1 MNILLTAINAKYI
14 HSNLAIFSLR
24 ACAGEYRDDVQLAE
38 YTINNQKD
46 YILEE
51 LYKRKPDVLCFSCY
65 IWNIDYVQEIA
76 REFKKICPHVPI
88 WVGGPEVSYEVEAF
102 LQENPY
108 IDGVMIGEGEDTFR
122 ELCGYYHAAMKNDNE
137 MASQKSQIQID
148 GACQQEND
156 HEFEKIS
163 RLQKIAGIAFRD
175 IDGNVVFTEPRP
187 IKNMSEIP
195 FCYDTLD
202 DFSNRIIYY
211 ESSRGCPFSCSYCLS
226 SIDKSVRFRDAQTVV
241 KELQFFLD
249 RNVPQVKFVDRTFNC
264 RHSHALTIWNYIRE
278 HDNGI
283 TNFHFEIA
291 ADLLNEEE
299 LALLNTMRP
308 GLVQLEIGV
317 QSTNL
322 KTIEAIDRIMDFSH
336 LSSVVKRIQSGHNI
350 HQHLDL
356 IAGLP
361 WENFDSFR
369 QSFNDVYHLYPDQL
383 QLGFLKVLKGSK
395 MQEKAGEYGII
406 YHSDPVYEVLYT
418 NWISYQEILEL
429 KQIEDM
435 VEVYYNSGQF
445 PNTIR
450 HLEKEFSDPF
460 TMYQQLAVFY
470 GQQGWWGQSH
480 SRIQR
485 FEMLRA
491 FIHTVT
497 DSSVYEELLL
507 LDLYLRENSK
517 SRPKW
522 ASDLQQEKKQFLDWF
537 RQEEQEHQILKGYEG
552 FSARQMMNMVH
563 LERFSREMAQ
573 LCGWEQM
580 PEDGQECWVLFDYRN
595 RNALDQNAGIYFMKS
610 SLASL

>member
-1 MNILLTAINAKYI
+1 MKVLLTAVNAKYI
-14 HSNLAIFSLR
+14 HSNPAVYSLQKFVT
-24 ACAGEYRDDVQLAE
+24 AYAPEYGRNVELAE
-38 YTINNQKD
+38 FTINHYAD
-46 YILEE
+46 DILQEI
-51 LYKRKPDVLCFSCY
+51 YRRRPDVVAFSCY
-65 IWNIDYVQEIA
+65 IWNLQMIERVLEDLPKVLPDVQ
-76 REFKKICPHVPI
+76 I
-88 WVGGPEVSYEVEAF
+88 WAGGPEVSYDAPDF
-102 LQENPY
+102 LKKH
-108 IDGVMIGEGEDTFR
+108 DCMTGVMMGEGEETFL
-122 ELCGYYHAAMKNDNE
+122 ELMEYWHGKKKLN
-137 MASQKSQIQID
+137 
-148 GACQQEND
+148 
-156 HEFEKIS
+156 
-163 RLQKIAGIAFRD
+163 
-175 IDGNVVFTEPRP
+175 
-187 IKNMSEIP
+187 EIP
-195 FCYDTLD
+195 GITWRDSEGEIKVQPGRPLLDMNRIPFLYDELD
-202 DFSNRIIYY
+202 DFEHRIIYY

-249 RNVPQVKFVDRTFNC
+249 RKVPQVKFVDRTFNC

-317 QSTNL
+317 QSTNQ
-322 KTIEAIDRIMDFSH
+322 KTIEAIDRVMDFSH
-336 LSSVVKRIQSGHNI
+336 LCSVVKRVQSGHNI

-383 QLGFLKVLKGSK
+383 QLGFLKVLKGSR
-395 MQEKAGEYGII
+395 MQEKAEEYGIV
-406 YHSDPVYEVLYT
+406 YHSDPVYEVFYT

-450 HLEKEFSDPF
+450 HLEKEFCDPF
-460 TMYQQLAVFY
+460 TMYQQLAAFY

-480 SRIQR
+480 SRMQR
-485 FEMLRA
+485 FEMLRE
-491 FIHTVT
+491 FIH
-497 DSSVYEELLL
+497 SVSENRIYDELLL

-522 ASDLQQEKKQFLDWF
+522 APDLQNEKKQFLDWF
-537 RQEEQEHQILKGYEG
+537 RQEEQEHQVLKGYEG

-563 LERFSREMAQ
+563 LERFSIETAQ
-573 LCGWEQM
+573 LCGWEQQK
-580 PEDGQECWVLFDYRN
+580 EDTQECWVLFDYRN
-595 RNALDQNAGIYFMKS
+595 RNALDQNAGIYFIKS

>member
-1 MNILLTAINAKYI
+1 MKVLLTAVNAKYI
-14 HSNLAIFSLR
+14 HSNPAVYSLQKFVT
-24 ACAGEYRDDVQLAE
+24 AYAPEYGKDVELAE
-38 YTINNQKD
+38 FTINHYAD
-46 YILEE
+46 DILQEI
-51 LYKRKPDVLCFSCY
+51 YRRRPDVVAFSCY
-65 IWNIDYVQEIA
+65 IWNLQMIERVLEDLPKVLPEVQ
-76 REFKKICPHVPI
+76 I
-88 WVGGPEVSYEVEAF
+88 WAGGPEVSYDAPDF
-102 LQENPY
+102 LKKH
-108 IDGVMIGEGEDTFR
+108 DCMTGVMMGEGEETFL
-122 ELCGYYHAAMKNDNE
+122 ELMEYWHGKKKLN
-137 MASQKSQIQID
+137 
-148 GACQQEND
+148 
-156 HEFEKIS
+156 
-163 RLQKIAGIAFRD
+163 
-175 IDGNVVFTEPRP
+175 
-187 IKNMSEIP
+187 EIP
-195 FCYDTLD
+195 GITWRDSEGEIKVQPGRPLLDMNRLPFLYDELD
-202 DFSNRIIYY
+202 DFEHRIIYY

-249 RNVPQVKFVDRTFNC
+249 RKVPQVKFVDRTFNC

-317 QSTNL
+317 QSTNQ
-322 KTIEAIDRIMDFSH
+322 KTIEAIDRVMDFSH
-336 LSSVVKRIQSGHNI
+336 LCSVVKRVQSGHNI

-383 QLGFLKVLKGSK
+383 QLGFLKVLKGSR
-395 MQEKAGEYGII
+395 MQEKAEEYGIV
-406 YHSDPVYEVLYT
+406 YHSDPVYEVFYT

-450 HLEKEFSDPF
+450 HLEKEFCDPF
-460 TMYQQLAVFY
+460 TMYQQLAAFY

-480 SRIQR
+480 SRMQR
-485 FEMLRA
+485 FEMLRE
-491 FIHTVT
+491 FIH
-497 DSSVYEELLL
+497 SVSENRIYDELLL

-522 ASDLQQEKKQFLDWF
+522 APDLQNEKKQFLDWF
-537 RQEEQEHQILKGYEG
+537 RQEEQEHQVLKGYEG

-563 LERFSREMAQ
+563 LERFSIETAQ
-573 LCGWEQM
+573 LCGWEQQK
-580 PEDGQECWVLFDYRN
+580 EDTQECWVLFDYRN
-595 RNALDQNAGIYFMKS
+595 RNALDQNAGIYFIKS

>member
-1 MNILLTAINAKYI
+1 MKVLLTAVNAKYI
-14 HSNLAIFSLR
+14 HSNPAVYSLQKFVT
-24 ACAGEYRDDVQLAE
+24 AYAPEYGRNVELAE
-38 YTINNQKD
+38 FTINHYAD
-46 YILEE
+46 DILQEI
-51 LYKRKPDVLCFSCY
+51 YRRRPDVVAFSCY
-65 IWNIDYVQEIA
+65 IWNLQMIERVLEDLPKVLPEVQ
-76 REFKKICPHVPI
+76 I
-88 WVGGPEVSYEVEAF
+88 WAGGPEVSYDAPDF
-102 LQENPY
+102 LKKH
-108 IDGVMIGEGEDTFR
+108 DCMTGVMMGEGEETFL
-122 ELCGYYHAAMKNDNE
+122 ELMEYWHGKKKLN
-137 MASQKSQIQID
+137 
-148 GACQQEND
+148 
-156 HEFEKIS
+156 
-163 RLQKIAGIAFRD
+163 
-175 IDGNVVFTEPRP
+175 
-187 IKNMSEIP
+187 EIP
-195 FCYDTLD
+195 GITWRDGEGEIKVQPGRPLLDMNRIPFLYDELN
-202 DFSNRIIYY
+202 DFEHRIIYY

-249 RNVPQVKFVDRTFNC
+249 RKVPQVKFVDRTFNC

-317 QSTNL
+317 QSTNQ
-322 KTIEAIDRIMDFSH
+322 KTIEAIDRVMDFSH
-336 LSSVVKRIQSGHNI
+336 LCSVVKRVQSGHNI

-383 QLGFLKVLKGSK
+383 QLGFLKVLKGSR
-395 MQEKAGEYGII
+395 MQEKAEEYGIV
-406 YHSDPVYEVLYT
+406 YHSDPVYEVFYT

-450 HLEKEFSDPF
+450 HLEKEFCDPF
-460 TMYQQLAVFY
+460 TMYQQLAAFY

-480 SRIQR
+480 SRMQR
-485 FEMLRA
+485 FEMLRE
-491 FIHTVT
+491 FIH
-497 DSSVYEELLL
+497 SVSENRIYDELLL

-522 ASDLQQEKKQFLDWF
+522 APDLQNEKKQFLDWF
-537 RQEEQEHQILKGYEG
+537 RQEEQEHQVLKGYEG

-563 LERFSREMAQ
+563 LERFSIETAQ
-573 LCGWEQM
+573 LCGWEQQK
-580 PEDGQECWVLFDYRN
+580 EDTQECWVLFDYRN
-595 RNALDQNAGIYFMKS
+595 RNALDQNAGIYFIKS

>member
-1 MNILLTAINAKYI
+1 MKVLLTAVNAKYI
-14 HSNLAIFSLR
+14 HSNPAVYSLQKFVT
-24 ACAGEYRDDVQLAE
+24 AYAPEYGKNVELAE
-38 YTINNQKD
+38 FTINHYAD
-46 YILEE
+46 DILQEI
-51 LYKRKPDVLCFSCY
+51 YRRRPDVVAFSCY
-65 IWNIDYVQEIA
+65 IWNLQMIERVLEDLPKVLPEVQ
-76 REFKKICPHVPI
+76 I
-88 WVGGPEVSYEVEAF
+88 WAGGPEVSYDAPDF
-102 LQENPY
+102 LKKH
-108 IDGVMIGEGEDTFR
+108 DCMTGVMMGEGEETFL
-122 ELCGYYHAAMKNDNE
+122 ELMEYWHGKKKLN
-137 MASQKSQIQID
+137 
-148 GACQQEND
+148 
-156 HEFEKIS
+156 
-163 RLQKIAGIAFRD
+163 
-175 IDGNVVFTEPRP
+175 
-187 IKNMSEIP
+187 EIP
-195 FCYDTLD
+195 GITWRDGEGEIKVQPGRPLLDMNRIPFLYDELD
-202 DFSNRIIYY
+202 DFEHRIIYY

-249 RNVPQVKFVDRTFNC
+249 RKVPQVKFVDRTFNC

-317 QSTNL
+317 QSTNQ
-322 KTIEAIDRIMDFSH
+322 KTIEAIDRVMDFSH
-336 LSSVVKRIQSGHNI
+336 LCSVVKRVQSGHNI

-383 QLGFLKVLKGSK
+383 QLGFLKVLKGSR
-395 MQEKAGEYGII
+395 MQEKAEEYGIV
-406 YHSDPVYEVLYT
+406 YHSDPVYEVFYT
-418 NWISYQEILEL
+418 NWISYQKILEL

-450 HLEKEFSDPF
+450 HLEKEFCDPF
-460 TMYQQLAVFY
+460 TMYQQLAAFY

-480 SRIQR
+480 SRMQR
-485 FEMLRA
+485 FEMLRE
-491 FIHTVT
+491 FIH
-497 DSSVYEELLL
+497 SVSENRIYDELLL

-522 ASDLQQEKKQFLDWF
+522 APDLQNEKKQFLDWF
-537 RQEEQEHQILKGYEG
+537 RQEEQEHQVLKGYEG

-563 LERFSREMAQ
+563 LERFSIETAQ
-573 LCGWEQM
+573 LCGWEQQK
-580 PEDGQECWVLFDYRN
+580 EDTQECWVLFDYRN
-595 RNALDQNAGIYFMKS
+595 GNALDQNAGIYFIKS

>member
-1 MNILLTAINAKYI
+1 MKVLLTAVNAKYI
-14 HSNLAIFSLR
+14 HSNPAVYSLQKFVT
-24 ACAGEYRDDVQLAE
+24 AYAPEYGRNVELAE
-38 YTINNQKD
+38 FTINHYAD
-46 YILEE
+46 DILQEI
-51 LYKRKPDVLCFSCY
+51 YRRRPDVVAFSCY
-65 IWNIDYVQEIA
+65 IWNLQMIERVLEDLPRVLPEVQ
-76 REFKKICPHVPI
+76 I
-88 WVGGPEVSYEVEAF
+88 WAGGPEVSYDAPEF
-102 LQENPY
+102 LKKH
-108 IDGVMIGEGEDTFR
+108 DCMTGVMMGEGEETFL
-122 ELCGYYHAAMKNDNE
+122 ELMEYWHGKKKLN
-137 MASQKSQIQID
+137 
-148 GACQQEND
+148 
-156 HEFEKIS
+156 
-163 RLQKIAGIAFRD
+163 
-175 IDGNVVFTEPRP
+175 
-187 IKNMSEIP
+187 EIP
-195 FCYDTLD
+195 GITWRDGEGEIKVQPGRPLLDMNRIPFLYDELD
-202 DFSNRIIYY
+202 DFEHRIIYY

-249 RNVPQVKFVDRTFNC
+249 RKVPQVKFVDRTFNC

-317 QSTNL
+317 QSTNQ
-322 KTIEAIDRIMDFSH
+322 KTIEAIDRVMDFSH
-336 LSSVVKRIQSGHNI
+336 LCSVVKRVQSGHNI

-383 QLGFLKVLKGSK
+383 QLGFLKVLKGSR
-395 MQEKAGEYGII
+395 MQEKAEEYGIV
-406 YHSDPVYEVLYT
+406 YHSDPVYEVFYT

-450 HLEKEFSDPF
+450 HLEKEFCDPF
-460 TMYQQLAVFY
+460 TMYHQMAAFY
-470 GQQGWWGQSH
+470 GQQGWWGRSH
-480 SRIQR
+480 SRMQR
-485 FEMLRA
+485 FEMLRE
-491 FIHTVT
+491 FIHSISENRIY
-497 DSSVYEELLL
+497 DELLL

-522 ASDLQQEKKQFLDWF
+522 APDLQNEKKQFLDWF
-537 RQEEQEHQILKGYEG
+537 RQEEQEHQVLKGYEG

-563 LERFSREMAQ
+563 LERFSIETAQ
-573 LCGWEQM
+573 LCGWEQQK
-580 PEDGQECWVLFDYRN
+580 EDTQECWVLFDYRN
-595 RNALDQNAGIYFMKS
+595 RNALDQNAGIYFIKS

>member
-1 MNILLTAINAKYI
+1 MKVLLTAVNAKYI
-14 HSNLAIFSLR
+14 HSNPAVYSLQKFVT
-24 ACAGEYRDDVQLAE
+24 AYAPEYGRNVELAE
-38 YTINNQKD
+38 FTINHYAD
-46 YILEE
+46 DILQEI
-51 LYKRKPDVLCFSCY
+51 YRRRPDVVAFSCY
-65 IWNIDYVQEIA
+65 IWNLQMIERVLEDLPRVLPEVQ
-76 REFKKICPHVPI
+76 I
-88 WVGGPEVSYEVEAF
+88 WAGGPEVSYDAPEF
-102 LQENPY
+102 LKKH
-108 IDGVMIGEGEDTFR
+108 DCMTGVMMGEGEETFL
-122 ELCGYYHAAMKNDNE
+122 ELMEYWHGKKKLN
-137 MASQKSQIQID
+137 
-148 GACQQEND
+148 
-156 HEFEKIS
+156 
-163 RLQKIAGIAFRD
+163 
-175 IDGNVVFTEPRP
+175 
-187 IKNMSEIP
+187 EIP
-195 FCYDTLD
+195 GITWRDGEGEIKVQPGRPLLDMNRIPFLYDELD
-202 DFSNRIIYY
+202 DFEHRIIYY

-249 RNVPQVKFVDRTFNC
+249 RKVPQVKFVDRTFNC

-317 QSTNL
+317 QSTNQ
-322 KTIEAIDRIMDFSH
+322 KTIEAIDRVMDFSH
-336 LSSVVKRIQSGHNI
+336 LCSVVKRVQSGHNI
-350 HQHLDL
+350 HHHLDL

-383 QLGFLKVLKGSK
+383 QLGFLKVLKGSR
-395 MQEKAGEYGII
+395 MQEKAEEYGIV
-406 YHSDPVYEVLYT
+406 YHSDPVYEVFYT

-450 HLEKEFSDPF
+450 HLEKEFCDPF
-460 TMYQQLAVFY
+460 TMYQRMAAFY

-480 SRIQR
+480 SRMQR
-485 FEMLRA
+485 FEMLRE
-491 FIHTVT
+491 FIHSISENRIY
-497 DSSVYEELLL
+497 DELLL

-522 ASDLQQEKKQFLDWF
+522 APDLQNEKKQFLDWF
-537 RQEEQEHQILKGYEG
+537 RQEEQEHQVLKGYEG

-563 LERFSREMAQ
+563 LERFSIETAQ
-573 LCGWEQM
+573 LCGWEQQK
-580 PEDGQECWVLFDYRN
+580 EDTQECWVLFDYRN
-595 RNALDQNAGIYFMKS
+595 RNALDQNAGIYFIKS

>member
-1 MNILLTAINAKYI
+1 MKVLLTAVNAKYI
-14 HSNLAIFSLR
+14 HSNPAVYSLQKFVT
-24 ACAGEYRDDVQLAE
+24 AYAPEYGRNVELAE
-38 YTINNQKD
+38 FTINHYAD
-46 YILEE
+46 DILQEI
-51 LYKRKPDVLCFSCY
+51 YRRRPDVVAFSCY
-65 IWNIDYVQEIA
+65 IWNLQMIERVLEDLPRVLPEVQ
-76 REFKKICPHVPI
+76 I
-88 WVGGPEVSYEVEAF
+88 WAGGPEVSYDAPEF
-102 LQENPY
+102 LKKH
-108 IDGVMIGEGEDTFR
+108 DCMTGVMMGEGEETFL
-122 ELCGYYHAAMKNDNE
+122 ELMEYWHGKKKLN
-137 MASQKSQIQID
+137 
-148 GACQQEND
+148 
-156 HEFEKIS
+156 
-163 RLQKIAGIAFRD
+163 
-175 IDGNVVFTEPRP
+175 
-187 IKNMSEIP
+187 EIP
-195 FCYDTLD
+195 GITWRDGEGEIKVQPGRPLLDMNRIPFLYDELD
-202 DFSNRIIYY
+202 DFEHRIIYY

-249 RNVPQVKFVDRTFNC
+249 RKVPQVKFVDRTFNC

-299 LALLNTMRP
+299 LTLLNTMRP

-317 QSTNL
+317 QSTNQ
-322 KTIEAIDRIMDFSH
+322 KTIEAIDRVMDFSH
-336 LSSVVKRIQSGHNI
+336 LCSVVKRVQSGHNI

-383 QLGFLKVLKGSK
+383 QLGFLKVLKGSR
-395 MQEKAGEYGII
+395 MQEKAEEYGIV
-406 YHSDPVYEVLYT
+406 YHSDPVYEVFYT

-450 HLEKEFSDPF
+450 HLEKEFCDPF
-460 TMYQQLAVFY
+460 TMYQQMASFY

-480 SRIQR
+480 SRMQR
-485 FEMLRA
+485 FEMLRE
-491 FIHTVT
+491 FIHSISENGIY
-497 DSSVYEELLL
+497 DELLL

-522 ASDLQQEKKQFLDWF
+522 APDLQNEKKQFLDWF
-537 RQEEQEHQILKGYEG
+537 RQEEQEHQVLKGYEG

-563 LERFSREMAQ
+563 LERFSIETAQ
-573 LCGWEQM
+573 LCGWEQQK
-580 PEDGQECWVLFDYRN
+580 EDTQECWVLFDYRN
-595 RNALDQNAGIYFMKS
+595 RNALDQNAGIYFIKS

>member
-1 MNILLTAINAKYI
+1 MKVLLTAVNAKYI
-14 HSNLAIFSLR
+14 HSNPAVYSLQKFVT
-24 ACAGEYRDDVQLAE
+24 AYAPEYGRNVELAE
-38 YTINNQKD
+38 FTINHYAD
-46 YILEE
+46 DILQEI
-51 LYKRKPDVLCFSCY
+51 YRRRPDVVAFSCY
-65 IWNIDYVQEIA
+65 IWNLQMIERVLEDLPRVLPEVQ
-76 REFKKICPHVPI
+76 I
-88 WVGGPEVSYEVEAF
+88 WAGGPEVSYDAPEF
-102 LQENPY
+102 LKKH
-108 IDGVMIGEGEDTFR
+108 DCMTGVMMGEGEETFL
-122 ELCGYYHAAMKNDNE
+122 ELMEYWHGKKKLN
-137 MASQKSQIQID
+137 
-148 GACQQEND
+148 
-156 HEFEKIS
+156 
-163 RLQKIAGIAFRD
+163 
-175 IDGNVVFTEPRP
+175 
-187 IKNMSEIP
+187 EIP
-195 FCYDTLD
+195 GITWRDGEGEIKVQPGRPLLDMNRIPFLYDELD
-202 DFSNRIIYY
+202 DFEHRIIYY

-249 RNVPQVKFVDRTFNC
+249 RKVPQVKFVDRTFNC

-317 QSTNL
+317 QSTNQ
-322 KTIEAIDRIMDFSH
+322 KTIEAIDRVMDFSH
-336 LSSVVKRIQSGHNI
+336 LCSVVKRVQSGHNI

-383 QLGFLKVLKGSK
+383 QLGFLKVLKGSR
-395 MQEKAGEYGII
+395 MQEKAEEYGIV
-406 YHSDPVYEVLYT
+406 YHSDPVYEVFYT

-450 HLEKEFSDPF
+450 HLEKEFCDPF
-460 TMYQQLAVFY
+460 TMYQRMAAFY

-480 SRIQR
+480 SRMQR
-485 FEMLRA
+485 FEMLRE
-491 FIHTVT
+491 FIHSISENRIY
-497 DSSVYEELLL
+497 DELLL

-522 ASDLQQEKKQFLDWF
+522 APDLQNEKKQFLDWF
-537 RQEEQEHQILKGYEG
+537 RQEEQEHQVLKGYEG

-563 LERFSREMAQ
+563 LERFSIETAQ
-573 LCGWEQM
+573 LCGWEQQK
-580 PEDGQECWVLFDYRN
+580 EDTQECWVLFDYRN
-595 RNALDQNAGIYFMKS
+595 RNALDQNAGICFIKS

>member
-1 MNILLTAINAKYI
+1 MKVLLTAVNAKYI
-14 HSNLAIFSLR
+14 HSNPAVYSLQKFVT
-24 ACAGEYRDDVQLAE
+24 AYAPEYGRNVELAE
-38 YTINNQKD
+38 FTINHYAD
-46 YILEE
+46 DILQEI
-51 LYKRKPDVLCFSCY
+51 YRRRPDVVAFSCY
-65 IWNIDYVQEIA
+65 IWNLQMIERVLEDLPRVLPEVQ
-76 REFKKICPHVPI
+76 I
-88 WVGGPEVSYEVEAF
+88 WAGGPEVSYDAPEF
-102 LQENPY
+102 LKKH
-108 IDGVMIGEGEDTFR
+108 DCMTGVMMGEGEETFL
-122 ELCGYYHAAMKNDNE
+122 ELMEYWHGKKKLN
-137 MASQKSQIQID
+137 
-148 GACQQEND
+148 
-156 HEFEKIS
+156 
-163 RLQKIAGIAFRD
+163 
-175 IDGNVVFTEPRP
+175 
-187 IKNMSEIP
+187 EIP
-195 FCYDTLD
+195 GITWRDGEGEIKVHPGRPLLDMNRIPFLYDELD
-202 DFSNRIIYY
+202 DFEHRIIYY

-249 RNVPQVKFVDRTFNC
+249 RKVPQVKFVDRTFNC

-317 QSTNL
+317 QSTNQ
-322 KTIEAIDRIMDFSH
+322 KTIEAIDRVMDFSH
-336 LSSVVKRIQSGHNI
+336 LCSVVKRVQSGHNI

-383 QLGFLKVLKGSK
+383 QLGFLKVLKGSR
-395 MQEKAGEYGII
+395 MQEKAEEYGIV
-406 YHSDPVYEVLYT
+406 YHSDPVYEVFYT

-450 HLEKEFSDPF
+450 HLEKEFCDPF
-460 TMYQQLAVFY
+460 TMYQRMAAFY

-480 SRIQR
+480 SRMQR
-485 FEMLRA
+485 FEMLRE
-491 FIHTVT
+491 FIHSISENRIY
-497 DSSVYEELLL
+497 DELLL

-522 ASDLQQEKKQFLDWF
+522 APDLQNEKKQFLDWF
-537 RQEEQEHQILKGYEG
+537 RQEEQEHQVLKGYEG

-563 LERFSREMAQ
+563 LERFSIETAQ
-573 LCGWEQM
+573 LCGWEQQK
-580 PEDGQECWVLFDYRN
+580 EDTQECWVLFDYRN
-595 RNALDQNAGIYFMKS
+595 RNALDQNAGIYFIKS

>member
-1 MNILLTAINAKYI
+1 MKVLLTAVNAKYI
-14 HSNLAIFSLR
+14 HSNPAVYSLQKFVT
-24 ACAGEYRDDVQLAE
+24 AYAPEYGRNVELAE
-38 YTINNQKD
+38 FTINHYAD
-46 YILEE
+46 DILQEI
-51 LYKRKPDVLCFSCY
+51 YRRRPDVVAFSCY
-65 IWNIDYVQEIA
+65 IWNLQMIERVLEDLPKVLPEVQ
-76 REFKKICPHVPI
+76 I
-88 WVGGPEVSYEVEAF
+88 WAGGPEVSYDAPDF
-102 LQENPY
+102 LKKH
-108 IDGVMIGEGEDTFR
+108 DCMTGVMMGEGEETFL
-122 ELCGYYHAAMKNDNE
+122 ELMEYWHGKKKLN
-137 MASQKSQIQID
+137 
-148 GACQQEND
+148 
-156 HEFEKIS
+156 
-163 RLQKIAGIAFRD
+163 
-175 IDGNVVFTEPRP
+175 
-187 IKNMSEIP
+187 EIP
-195 FCYDTLD
+195 GITWRDGEGEIKVQPGRPLLDMNRIPFLYDELD
-202 DFSNRIIYY
+202 DFEHRIIYY

-249 RNVPQVKFVDRTFNC
+249 RKVPQVKFVDRTFNC

-317 QSTNL
+317 QSTNQ
-322 KTIEAIDRIMDFSH
+322 KTIEAIDRVMDFSH
-336 LSSVVKRIQSGHNI
+336 LCSVVKRVQSGHNI

-395 MQEKAGEYGII
+395 MQEKAEEYGIV
-406 YHSDPVYEVLYT
+406 YHSDPVYEVFYT

-450 HLEKEFSDPF
+450 HLEKEFCDPF
-460 TMYQQLAVFY
+460 TMYQQLAAFY

-480 SRIQR
+480 SRMQR
-485 FEMLRA
+485 FEMLRE
-491 FIHTVT
+491 FIH
-497 DSSVYEELLL
+497 SVSENRIYDELLL

-522 ASDLQQEKKQFLDWF
+522 APDLQNEKKQFLDWF
-537 RQEEQEHQILKGYEG
+537 RQEEQEHQVLKGYEG

-563 LERFSREMAQ
+563 LERFSIETAQ
-573 LCGWEQM
+573 LCGWEQQK
-580 PEDGQECWVLFDYRN
+580 EDTQECWVLFDYRN
-595 RNALDQNAGIYFMKS
+595 RNALDQNAGIYFIKS

>member
-1 MNILLTAINAKYI
+1 MKVLLTAVNAKYI
-14 HSNLAIFSLR
+14 HSNPAVYSLQKFVT
-24 ACAGEYRDDVQLAE
+24 AYAPEYGRNVELAE
-38 YTINNQKD
+38 FTINHYAD
-46 YILEE
+46 DILQEI
-51 LYKRKPDVLCFSCY
+51 YRRRPDVVAFSCY
-65 IWNIDYVQEIA
+65 IWNLQMIERVLEDLPRVLPEVQ
-76 REFKKICPHVPI
+76 I
-88 WVGGPEVSYEVEAF
+88 WAGGPEVSYDAPEF
-102 LQENPY
+102 LKKH
-108 IDGVMIGEGEDTFR
+108 DCMTGVMMGEGEETFL
-122 ELCGYYHAAMKNDNE
+122 ELMEYWHGKKKLN
-137 MASQKSQIQID
+137 
-148 GACQQEND
+148 
-156 HEFEKIS
+156 
-163 RLQKIAGIAFRD
+163 
-175 IDGNVVFTEPRP
+175 
-187 IKNMSEIP
+187 EIP
-195 FCYDTLD
+195 GITWRDGEGEIKVHPGRPLLDMNRIPFLYDELD
-202 DFSNRIIYY
+202 DFEHRIIYY

-249 RNVPQVKFVDRTFNC
+249 RKVPQVKFVDRTFNC

-317 QSTNL
+317 QSTNQ
-322 KTIEAIDRIMDFSH
+322 KTIEAIDRVMDFSH
-336 LSSVVKRIQSGHNI
+336 LCSVVKRVQSGHNI

-369 QSFNDVYHLYPDQL
+369 QSFNDVYHLYPHQL
-383 QLGFLKVLKGSK
+383 QLGFLKVLKGSR
-395 MQEKAGEYGII
+395 MQEKAEEYGIV
-406 YHSDPVYEVLYT
+406 YHSDPVYEVFYT

-450 HLEKEFSDPF
+450 HLEKEFCDPF
-460 TMYQQLAVFY
+460 TMYQRMAAFY

-480 SRIQR
+480 SRMQR
-485 FEMLRA
+485 FEMLRE
-491 FIHTVT
+491 FIHSISENRIY
-497 DSSVYEELLL
+497 DELLL

-522 ASDLQQEKKQFLDWF
+522 APDLQNEKKQFLDWF
-537 RQEEQEHQILKGYEG
+537 RQEEQEHQVLKGYEG

-563 LERFSREMAQ
+563 LERFSSETAQ
-573 LCGWEQM
+573 LCGWDQQK
-580 PEDGQECWVLFDYRN
+580 EDTQECWVLFDYRN
-595 RNALDQNAGIYFMKS
+595 RNALDQNAGIYFIKS

>member
-1 MNILLTAINAKYI
+1 MKVLLTAVNAKYI
-14 HSNLAIFSLR
+14 HSNPAVYSLQKFVT
-24 ACAGEYRDDVQLAE
+24 AYAPEYGRNVELAE
-38 YTINNQKD
+38 FTINHYADN
-46 YILEE
+46 ILQEI
-51 LYKRKPDVLCFSCY
+51 YRRRPDVVAFSCY
-65 IWNIDYVQEIA
+65 IWNLQMIERVLEDLPKVLPEVQ
-76 REFKKICPHVPI
+76 I
-88 WVGGPEVSYEVEAF
+88 WAGGPEVSYDAPEF
-102 LQENPY
+102 LKKHGCMT
-108 IDGVMIGEGEDTFR
+108 GVMMGEGEETFLDLM
-122 ELCGYYHAAMKNDNE
+122 EYWHGKKN
-137 MASQKSQIQID
+137 
-148 GACQQEND
+148 
-156 HEFEKIS
+156 
-163 RLQKIAGIAFRD
+163 L
-175 IDGNVVFTEPRP
+175 
-187 IKNMSEIP
+187 SEIP
-195 FCYDTLD
+195 GITWRDGKGEIKVQPGRPLLDMNRLPFLYDELD
-202 DFSNRIIYY
+202 DFEHRIIYY

-249 RNVPQVKFVDRTFNC
+249 RKVPQVKFVDRTFNC

-317 QSTNL
+317 QSTNQ
-322 KTIEAIDRIMDFSH
+322 KTIEAIDRVMDFSH
-336 LSSVVKRIQSGHNI
+336 LCSVVKRVQSGHNI

-395 MQEKAGEYGII
+395 MQEKAEEYGIV
-406 YHSDPVYEVLYT
+406 YHSDPVYEVFYT

-450 HLEKEFSDPF
+450 HLEKEFCDPF
-460 TMYQQLAVFY
+460 TMYQQLAAFY

-480 SRIQR
+480 SRMQR
-485 FEMLRA
+485 FEMLRE
-491 FIHTVT
+491 FIH
-497 DSSVYEELLL
+497 SVSENRIYDELLL

-522 ASDLQQEKKQFLDWF
+522 APDLQNEKKQFLDWF
-537 RQEEQEHQILKGYEG
+537 RQEEQEHQVLKGYEG

-563 LERFSREMAQ
+563 LERFSIETAQ
-573 LCGWEQM
+573 LCGWEQQK
-580 PEDGQECWVLFDYRN
+580 EDTQECWVLFDYRN
-595 RNALDQNAGIYFMKS
+595 RNALDQNAGIYFIKS

>member
-1 MNILLTAINAKYI
+1 MKVLLTAVNAKYI
-14 HSNLAIFSLR
+14 HSNPAVYSLQKFVT
-24 ACAGEYRDDVQLAE
+24 AYAPEYGKNVELAE
-38 YTINNQKD
+38 FTINHYAD
-46 YILEE
+46 DILQEI
-51 LYKRKPDVLCFSCY
+51 YRRRPDVVAFSCY
-65 IWNIDYVQEIA
+65 IWNLQMIERVLEDLPRVLPEVQ
-76 REFKKICPHVPI
+76 I
-88 WVGGPEVSYEVEAF
+88 WAGGPEVSYDAPEF
-102 LQENPY
+102 LKKH
-108 IDGVMIGEGEDTFR
+108 DCMTGVMMGEGEETFL
-122 ELCGYYHAAMKNDNE
+122 ELMEYWHGKKKLN
-137 MASQKSQIQID
+137 
-148 GACQQEND
+148 
-156 HEFEKIS
+156 
-163 RLQKIAGIAFRD
+163 
-175 IDGNVVFTEPRP
+175 
-187 IKNMSEIP
+187 EIP
-195 FCYDTLD
+195 GITWRDGEGEIKVQPGRPLLDMNRIPFLYDELD
-202 DFSNRIIYY
+202 DFEHRIIYY

-249 RNVPQVKFVDRTFNC
+249 RKVPQVKFVDRTFNC

-317 QSTNL
+317 QSTNQ
-322 KTIEAIDRIMDFSH
+322 KTIEAIDRVMDFSH
-336 LSSVVKRIQSGHNI
+336 LCSVVKRVQSGHNI

-383 QLGFLKVLKGSK
+383 QLGFLKVLKGSR
-395 MQEKAGEYGII
+395 MQEKAEEYGIV
-406 YHSDPVYEVLYT
+406 YHSDPVYEVFYT

-450 HLEKEFSDPF
+450 HLEKEFCDPF
-460 TMYQQLAVFY
+460 TMYQQLAAFY

-480 SRIQR
+480 SRMQR
-485 FEMLRA
+485 FEMLRE
-491 FIHTVT
+491 FIH
-497 DSSVYEELLL
+497 SVSENRIYDELLL

-522 ASDLQQEKKQFLDWF
+522 APDLQNEKKQFLDWF
-537 RQEEQEHQILKGYEG
+537 RQEEQEHQVLKGYEG

-563 LERFSREMAQ
+563 LERFSIETAQ
-573 LCGWEQM
+573 LCGWEQQK
-580 PEDGQECWVLFDYRN
+580 EDTQECWVLFDYRN
-595 RNALDQNAGIYFMKS
+595 RNALDQNAGIYFIKS

>member
-1 MNILLTAINAKYI
+1 MKVLLTAVNAKYI
-14 HSNLAIFSLR
+14 HSNPAVYSLQKFVT
-24 ACAGEYRDDVQLAE
+24 AYAPEYGKDVELAE
-38 YTINNQKD
+38 FTINHYAD
-46 YILEE
+46 DILQEI
-51 LYKRKPDVLCFSCY
+51 YRRRPDVVAFSCY
-65 IWNIDYVQEIA
+65 IWNLQMIERVLEDLPKVLPEVQ
-76 REFKKICPHVPI
+76 I
-88 WVGGPEVSYEVEAF
+88 WAGGPEVSYDAPEF
-102 LQENPY
+102 LKKHGCMT
-108 IDGVMIGEGEDTFR
+108 GVMMGEGEETFLDLM
-122 ELCGYYHAAMKNDNE
+122 EYWHGKKN
-137 MASQKSQIQID
+137 
-148 GACQQEND
+148 
-156 HEFEKIS
+156 
-163 RLQKIAGIAFRD
+163 L
-175 IDGNVVFTEPRP
+175 
-187 IKNMSEIP
+187 SEIP
-195 FCYDTLD
+195 GITWRDGKGEIKVQPGRPLLDMNRLPFLYDELD
-202 DFSNRIIYY
+202 DFEHRIIYY

-249 RNVPQVKFVDRTFNC
+249 RKVPQVKFVDRTFNC

-317 QSTNL
+317 QSTNQ
-322 KTIEAIDRIMDFSH
+322 KTIEAIDRVMDFSH
-336 LSSVVKRIQSGHNI
+336 LCSVVKRVQSGHNI

-383 QLGFLKVLKGSK
+383 QLGFLKVLKGSR
-395 MQEKAGEYGII
+395 MQEKAEEYGIV
-406 YHSDPVYEVLYT
+406 YHSDPVYEVFYT

-450 HLEKEFSDPF
+450 HLEKEFCDPF
-460 TMYQQLAVFY
+460 TMYQQLAAFY

-480 SRIQR
+480 SRMQR
-485 FEMLRA
+485 FEMLRE
-491 FIHTVT
+491 FIH
-497 DSSVYEELLL
+497 SVSENRIYDELLL

-522 ASDLQQEKKQFLDWF
+522 APDLQNEKKQFLDWF

-563 LERFSREMAQ
+563 LERFSIETAQ
-573 LCGWEQM
+573 LCGWEQQK
-580 PEDGQECWVLFDYRN
+580 EAAQECWVLFDYRN
-595 RNALDQNAGIYFMKS
+595 RNALDQNAGIYFIKS

>member
-1 MNILLTAINAKYI
+1 MKVLLTAVNAKYI
-14 HSNLAIFSLR
+14 HSNPAVYSLQKFVT
-24 ACAGEYRDDVQLAE
+24 AYAPEYGRNVELAE
-38 YTINNQKD
+38 FTINHYAD
-46 YILEE
+46 DILQEI
-51 LYKRKPDVLCFSCY
+51 YRRRPDVVAFSCY
-65 IWNIDYVQEIA
+65 IWNQQMIERVLEDLPRVLPEVQ
-76 REFKKICPHVPI
+76 I
-88 WVGGPEVSYEVEAF
+88 WAGGPEVSYDAPDF
-102 LQENPY
+102 LKKH
-108 IDGVMIGEGEDTFR
+108 DCMTGVMMGEGEETFL
-122 ELCGYYHAAMKNDNE
+122 ELMEYWHGKKKLNE
-137 MASQKSQIQID
+137 ISGITWRD
-148 GACQQEND
+148 GEGEIKVQP
-156 HEFEKIS
+156 
-163 RLQKIAGIAFRD
+163 G
-175 IDGNVVFTEPRP
+175 RP
-187 IKNMSEIP
+187 LLDMNRIP
-195 FCYDTLD
+195 FLYDELD
-202 DFSNRIIYY
+202 DFEHRIIYY

-249 RNVPQVKFVDRTFNC
+249 RKVPQVKFVDRTFNC

-317 QSTNL
+317 QSTNQ
-322 KTIEAIDRIMDFSH
+322 KTIEAIDRVMDFSH
-336 LSSVVKRIQSGHNI
+336 LCSVVKRVQSGHNI

-383 QLGFLKVLKGSK
+383 QLGFLKVLKGSR
-395 MQEKAGEYGII
+395 MQEKAEEYGIV
-406 YHSDPVYEVLYT
+406 YHSDPVYEVFYT

-450 HLEKEFSDPF
+450 HLEKEFCDPF

-480 SRIQR
+480 SRMQR
-485 FEMLRA
+485 FEMLRE
-491 FIHTVT
+491 FIH
-497 DSSVYEELLL
+497 SVSENGIYDELLL

-522 ASDLQQEKKQFLDWF
+522 APDLQNEKKQFLDWF

-563 LERFSREMAQ
+563 LERFSIETAQ
-573 LCGWEQM
+573 LCGWEQQK
-580 PEDGQECWVLFDYRN
+580 EDTQECWVLFDYRN
-595 RNALDQNAGIYFMKS
+595 RNALDQNAGIYFIKS

>member
-1 MNILLTAINAKYI
+1 MKVLLTAVNAKYI
-14 HSNLAIFSLR
+14 HSNPAVYSLQKFVT
-24 ACAGEYRDDVQLAE
+24 AYAPEYGRNVELAE
-38 YTINNQKD
+38 FTINHYAD
-46 YILEE
+46 DILQEI
-51 LYKRKPDVLCFSCY
+51 YRRRPDVVAFSCY
-65 IWNIDYVQEIA
+65 IWNLQMIERVLEDLPRVLPEVQ
-76 REFKKICPHVPI
+76 I
-88 WVGGPEVSYEVEAF
+88 WAGGPEVSYDAPEF
-102 LQENPY
+102 LKKH
-108 IDGVMIGEGEDTFR
+108 DCMTGVMMGEGEETFL
-122 ELCGYYHAAMKNDNE
+122 ELMEYWHGKKKLN
-137 MASQKSQIQID
+137 
-148 GACQQEND
+148 
-156 HEFEKIS
+156 
-163 RLQKIAGIAFRD
+163 
-175 IDGNVVFTEPRP
+175 
-187 IKNMSEIP
+187 EIP
-195 FCYDTLD
+195 GITWRDGEGEIKVHPGRPLLDMNRIPFLYDELD
-202 DFSNRIIYY
+202 DFEHRIIYY

-249 RNVPQVKFVDRTFNC
+249 RKVPQVKFVDRTFNC

-317 QSTNL
+317 QSTNQ
-322 KTIEAIDRIMDFSH
+322 KTIEAIERVMDFSH
-336 LSSVVKRIQSGHNI
+336 LCSVVKRVQSGHNI

-383 QLGFLKVLKGSK
+383 QLGFLKVLKGSR
-395 MQEKAGEYGII
+395 MQEKAEEYGIV
-406 YHSDPVYEVLYT
+406 YHSDPVYEVFYT

-450 HLEKEFSDPF
+450 HLEKEFCDPF
-460 TMYQQLAVFY
+460 TMYQRMAAFY

-480 SRIQR
+480 SRMQR
-485 FEMLRA
+485 FEMLRE
-491 FIHTVT
+491 FIHSISENRIY
-497 DSSVYEELLL
+497 DELLL

-522 ASDLQQEKKQFLDWF
+522 APDLQNEKKQFLDWF
-537 RQEEQEHQILKGYEG
+537 RQEEQEHQVLKGYEG

-563 LERFSREMAQ
+563 LERFSIETAQ
-573 LCGWEQM
+573 LCGWEQQK
-580 PEDGQECWVLFDYRN
+580 EDTQECWVLFDYRN
-595 RNALDQNAGIYFMKS
+595 RNALDQNAGIYFIKS

>member
-1 MNILLTAINAKYI
+1 MKVLLTAVNAKYI
-14 HSNLAIFSLR
+14 HSNPAVYSLQKFVT
-24 ACAGEYRDDVQLAE
+24 AYAPEYGRNVELAE
-38 YTINNQKD
+38 FTINHYAD
-46 YILEE
+46 DILQEI
-51 LYKRKPDVLCFSCY
+51 YRRRPDVVAFSCY
-65 IWNIDYVQEIA
+65 IWNLQMIERVLEDLPKVLPEVQ
-76 REFKKICPHVPI
+76 I
-88 WVGGPEVSYEVEAF
+88 WAGGPEVSYDAPDF
-102 LQENPY
+102 LKKH
-108 IDGVMIGEGEDTFR
+108 DCMTGVMMGEGEETFL
-122 ELCGYYHAAMKNDNE
+122 ELMEYWHGKKKLN
-137 MASQKSQIQID
+137 
-148 GACQQEND
+148 
-156 HEFEKIS
+156 
-163 RLQKIAGIAFRD
+163 
-175 IDGNVVFTEPRP
+175 
-187 IKNMSEIP
+187 EIP
-195 FCYDTLD
+195 GITWRDSEGEIKVQPGRPLLDMNRIPFLYDELD
-202 DFSNRIIYY
+202 DFEHRIIYY

-249 RNVPQVKFVDRTFNC
+249 RKVPQVKFVDRTFNC

-317 QSTNL
+317 QSTNQ
-322 KTIEAIDRIMDFSH
+322 KTIEAIDRVMDFSH
-336 LSSVVKRIQSGHNI
+336 LCSVVKRVQSGHNI

-383 QLGFLKVLKGSK
+383 QLGFLKVLKGSR
-395 MQEKAGEYGII
+395 MQEKAEEYGIV
-406 YHSDPVYEVLYT
+406 YHSDPVYEVFYT

-450 HLEKEFSDPF
+450 HLEKEFCDPF
-460 TMYQQLAVFY
+460 TMYQRMAAFY

-480 SRIQR
+480 SRMQR
-485 FEMLRA
+485 FEMLRE
-491 FIHTVT
+491 FIHSISENRIY
-497 DSSVYEELLL
+497 DELLL

-522 ASDLQQEKKQFLDWF
+522 APDLQNEKKQFLDWF
-537 RQEEQEHQILKGYEG
+537 RQEEQEHQVLKGYEG

-563 LERFSREMAQ
+563 LERFSIETAQ
-573 LCGWEQM
+573 LCGWEQQK
-580 PEDGQECWVLFDYRN
+580 EDTQECWVLFDYRN
-595 RNALDQNAGIYFMKS
+595 RNALDQNAGIYFIKS

>member
-1 MNILLTAINAKYI
+1 MKVLLTAVNAKYI
-14 HSNLAIFSLR
+14 HSNPAVYSLQKFVT
-24 ACAGEYRDDVQLAE
+24 AYAPEYGKDVELAE
-38 YTINNQKD
+38 FTINHYAD
-46 YILEE
+46 DILQEI
-51 LYKRKPDVLCFSCY
+51 YRRRPDIVAFSCY
-65 IWNIDYVQEIA
+65 IWNLQMIERVLEDLPKVLPEVQ
-76 REFKKICPHVPI
+76 I
-88 WVGGPEVSYEVEAF
+88 WAGGPEVSYDAPEF
-102 LQENPY
+102 LKKHGCMTG
-108 IDGVMIGEGEDTFR
+108 IMMGEGEETFL
-122 ELCGYYHAAMKNDNE
+122 ELMEYWNGKKN
-137 MASQKSQIQID
+137 
-148 GACQQEND
+148 
-156 HEFEKIS
+156 
-163 RLQKIAGIAFRD
+163 L
-175 IDGNVVFTEPRP
+175 
-187 IKNMSEIP
+187 SEIP
-195 FCYDTLD
+195 GITWRDGKGEIKVQTGRPLLDRNRIPFWYDELD
-202 DFSNRIIYY
+202 DFEHRIIYY
-211 ESSRGCPFSCSYCLS
+211 ESSIGCPFSCSYCLS

-249 RNVPQVKFVDRTFNC
+249 RKVPQVKFVDRTFNC

-317 QSTNL
+317 QSTNQ
-322 KTIEAIDRIMDFSH
+322 KTIEAIDRVMDFSH
-336 LSSVVKRIQSGHNI
+336 LSSVVKRVQSGHNI

-395 MQEKAGEYGII
+395 MQEKAEEYGIV
-406 YHSDPVYEVLYT
+406 YHSDPVYEVFYT

-450 HLEKEFSDPF
+450 HLEKEFCDPF
-460 TMYQQLAVFY
+460 TMYQQLAAFY

-480 SRIQR
+480 SRMQR
-485 FEMLRA
+485 FEMLRE
-491 FIHTVT
+491 FIH
-497 DSSVYEELLL
+497 SVSANQIYDELLL

-522 ASDLQQEKKQFLDWF
+522 APDLQNEKKQFLDWF
-537 RQEEQEHQILKGYEG
+537 RQEEQDHQVLKGYEG

-563 LERFSREMAQ
+563 LERFSAETAQ
-573 LCGWEQM
+573 LCGWNQQK
-580 PEDGQECWVLFDYRN
+580 EDTPECWVLFDYRN
-595 RNALDQNAGIYFMKS
+595 RNALDQNAGIYFIKS

>member
-1 MNILLTAINAKYI
+1 MKVLLTAVNAKYI
-14 HSNLAIFSLR
+14 HSNPAVYSLQKFVT
-24 ACAGEYRDDVQLAE
+24 AYAPEYGRNVELAE
-38 YTINNQKD
+38 FTINHYAD
-46 YILEE
+46 DILQEI
-51 LYKRKPDVLCFSCY
+51 YRRRPDVVAFSCY
-65 IWNIDYVQEIA
+65 IWNLQMIERVLEDLPRVLPEVQ
-76 REFKKICPHVPI
+76 I
-88 WVGGPEVSYEVEAF
+88 WAGGPEVSYDAPEF
-102 LQENPY
+102 LKKH
-108 IDGVMIGEGEDTFR
+108 DCMTGVMMGEGEETFL
-122 ELCGYYHAAMKNDNE
+122 ELMEYWHGKKKLN
-137 MASQKSQIQID
+137 
-148 GACQQEND
+148 
-156 HEFEKIS
+156 
-163 RLQKIAGIAFRD
+163 
-175 IDGNVVFTEPRP
+175 
-187 IKNMSEIP
+187 EIP
-195 FCYDTLD
+195 GITWRDREGEIKVQPGRPLLDMNRIPFLYDELD
-202 DFSNRIIYY
+202 DFEHRIIYY

-249 RNVPQVKFVDRTFNC
+249 RKVPQVKFVDRTFNC

-299 LALLNTMRP
+299 LALLNTMRS

-317 QSTNL
+317 QSTNQ
-322 KTIEAIDRIMDFSH
+322 KTIEAIDRVMDFSH
-336 LSSVVKRIQSGHNI
+336 LCSVVKRVQSGHNI

-383 QLGFLKVLKGSK
+383 QLGFLKVLKGSR
-395 MQEKAGEYGII
+395 MQEKAEEYGIV
-406 YHSDPVYEVLYT
+406 YHSDPVYEVFYT

-450 HLEKEFSDPF
+450 HLEKEFCDPF
-460 TMYQQLAVFY
+460 TMYQRMAAFY

-480 SRIQR
+480 SRMQR
-485 FEMLRA
+485 FEMLRE
-491 FIHTVT
+491 FIHSISENGIY
-497 DSSVYEELLL
+497 DELLL

-522 ASDLQQEKKQFLDWF
+522 APDLQNEKKQFLDWF
-537 RQEEQEHQILKGYEG
+537 RQEEQEHQVLKGYEG

-563 LERFSREMAQ
+563 LERFSIETAQ
-573 LCGWEQM
+573 LCGWEQQK
-580 PEDGQECWVLFDYRN
+580 EDTQECWVLFDYRN
-595 RNALDQNAGIYFMKS
+595 RNALDQNAGIYFIKS

>member
-1 MNILLTAINAKYI
+1 MKVLLTAVNAKYI
-14 HSNLAIFSLR
+14 HSNPAVYSLQKFVT
-24 ACAGEYRDDVQLAE
+24 AYAPEYGRNVELAE
-38 YTINNQKD
+38 FTINHYAD
-46 YILEE
+46 DILQEI
-51 LYKRKPDVLCFSCY
+51 YRRRPDVVAFSCY
-65 IWNIDYVQEIA
+65 IWNLQMIERVLEDLPRVLPEVQ
-76 REFKKICPHVPI
+76 I
-88 WVGGPEVSYEVEAF
+88 WAGGPEVSYDAPEF
-102 LQENPY
+102 LKKH
-108 IDGVMIGEGEDTFR
+108 DCMTGVMMGEGEETFL
-122 ELCGYYHAAMKNDNE
+122 ELMEYWHGKKKLN
-137 MASQKSQIQID
+137 
-148 GACQQEND
+148 
-156 HEFEKIS
+156 
-163 RLQKIAGIAFRD
+163 
-175 IDGNVVFTEPRP
+175 
-187 IKNMSEIP
+187 EIP
-195 FCYDTLD
+195 GITWRDGEGEIKVQPGRPLLDMNRIPFLYDELD
-202 DFSNRIIYY
+202 DFEHRIIYY

-249 RNVPQVKFVDRTFNC
+249 RKVPQVKFVDRTFNC

-317 QSTNL
+317 QSTNQ
-322 KTIEAIDRIMDFSH
+322 KTIEAIDRVMDFSH
-336 LSSVVKRIQSGHNI
+336 LCSVVKRVQSGHNI

-369 QSFNDVYHLYPDQL
+369 QSFNDVYHLYQHQL
-383 QLGFLKVLKGSK
+383 QLGFLKVLKGSR
-395 MQEKAGEYGII
+395 MQEKAEEYGIV
-406 YHSDPVYEVLYT
+406 YHSDPVYEVFYT

-450 HLEKEFSDPF
+450 HLEKEFCDPF
-460 TMYQQLAVFY
+460 TMYQRMAAFY

-480 SRIQR
+480 SRMQR
-485 FEMLRA
+485 FEMLRE
-491 FIHTVT
+491 FIHSISENRIY
-497 DSSVYEELLL
+497 DELLL

-522 ASDLQQEKKQFLDWF
+522 APDLQNEKKQFLDWF
-537 RQEEQEHQILKGYEG
+537 RQEEQEHQVLKGYEG

-563 LERFSREMAQ
+563 LERFSIETAQ
-573 LCGWEQM
+573 LCGWEQQK
-580 PEDGQECWVLFDYRN
+580 EDTQECWVLFDYRN
-595 RNALDQNAGIYFMKS
+595 RNALDQNAGIYFIKS

>member
-1 MNILLTAINAKYI
+1 MKVLLTAVNAKYI
-14 HSNLAIFSLR
+14 HSNPAVYSLQKFVT
-24 ACAGEYRDDVQLAE
+24 AYAPEYGRNVELAE
-38 YTINNQKD
+38 FTINHYAD
-46 YILEE
+46 DILQEI
-51 LYKRKPDVLCFSCY
+51 YRRRPDVVAFSCY
-65 IWNIDYVQEIA
+65 IWNLQMIERVLEDLPRVLPEVQ
-76 REFKKICPHVPI
+76 I
-88 WVGGPEVSYEVEAF
+88 WAGGPEVSYDAPEF
-102 LQENPY
+102 LKKH
-108 IDGVMIGEGEDTFR
+108 DCMTGVMMGEGEETFL
-122 ELCGYYHAAMKNDNE
+122 ELMEYWHGKKKLN
-137 MASQKSQIQID
+137 
-148 GACQQEND
+148 
-156 HEFEKIS
+156 
-163 RLQKIAGIAFRD
+163 
-175 IDGNVVFTEPRP
+175 
-187 IKNMSEIP
+187 EIP
-195 FCYDTLD
+195 GITWRDGEGEIKVQPGRPLLDMNRIPFLYDELD
-202 DFSNRIIYY
+202 DFEHRIIYY

-249 RNVPQVKFVDRTFNC
+249 RKVPQVKFVDRTFNC

-317 QSTNL
+317 QSTNQ
-322 KTIEAIDRIMDFSH
+322 KTIEAIDRVMDFSH
-336 LSSVVKRIQSGHNI
+336 LCSVVKRVQSGHNI

-383 QLGFLKVLKGSK
+383 QLGFLKVLKGSR
-395 MQEKAGEYGII
+395 MQEKAEEYGIV
-406 YHSDPVYEVLYT
+406 YHSDPVYEVFYT

-450 HLEKEFSDPF
+450 HLEKEFCDPF
-460 TMYQQLAVFY
+460 TMYQRMAAFY

-480 SRIQR
+480 SRMQR
-485 FEMLRA
+485 FEMLRE
-491 FIHTVT
+491 FIHSISENRIY
-497 DSSVYEELLL
+497 DELLL

-517 SRPKW
+517 IRPKW
-522 ASDLQQEKKQFLDWF
+522 APDLQNEKKQFLDWF
-537 RQEEQEHQILKGYEG
+537 RQEEQEHQVLKGYEG

-563 LERFSREMAQ
+563 LERFSIETAQ
-573 LCGWEQM
+573 LCGWEQQK
-580 PEDGQECWVLFDYRN
+580 EDTQECWVLFDYRN
-595 RNALDQNAGIYFMKS
+595 RNALDQNAGIYFIKS

>member
-1 MNILLTAINAKYI
+1 MKVLLTAVNAKYI
-14 HSNLAIFSLR
+14 HSNPAVYSLQKFVT
-24 ACAGEYRDDVQLAE
+24 AYAPEYGKDVELAE
-38 YTINNQKD
+38 FTINHYAD
-46 YILEE
+46 DILQEI
-51 LYKRKPDVLCFSCY
+51 YRRRPDVVAFSCY
-65 IWNIDYVQEIA
+65 IWNLQMIERVLEDLPKVLPEVQ
-76 REFKKICPHVPI
+76 I
-88 WVGGPEVSYEVEAF
+88 WAGGPEVSYDAPDF
-102 LQENPY
+102 LKKH
-108 IDGVMIGEGEDTFR
+108 DCMTGVMMGEGEETFL
-122 ELCGYYHAAMKNDNE
+122 ELMEYWHGKKKLN
-137 MASQKSQIQID
+137 
-148 GACQQEND
+148 
-156 HEFEKIS
+156 
-163 RLQKIAGIAFRD
+163 
-175 IDGNVVFTEPRP
+175 
-187 IKNMSEIP
+187 EIP
-195 FCYDTLD
+195 GITWRDGEGEIKVQPGRPLLDMNRIPFLYDELD
-202 DFSNRIIYY
+202 DFEHRIIYY

-249 RNVPQVKFVDRTFNC
+249 RKVPQVKFVDRTFNC

-317 QSTNL
+317 QSTNQ
-322 KTIEAIDRIMDFSH
+322 KTIEAIDRVMDFSH
-336 LSSVVKRIQSGHNI
+336 LCSVVKRVQSGHNI

-383 QLGFLKVLKGSK
+383 QLGFLKVLKGSR
-395 MQEKAGEYGII
+395 MQEKAEEYGIV
-406 YHSDPVYEVLYT
+406 YHSDPVYEVFYT

-450 HLEKEFSDPF
+450 HLEKEFCDPF
-460 TMYQQLAVFY
+460 TMYQQLAAFY

-480 SRIQR
+480 SRMQR
-485 FEMLRA
+485 FEMLRE
-491 FIHTVT
+491 FIH
-497 DSSVYEELLL
+497 SVSENRIYDELLL

-522 ASDLQQEKKQFLDWF
+522 APDLQNEKKQFLDWF
-537 RQEEQEHQILKGYEG
+537 RQEEQEHQVLKGYEG

-563 LERFSREMAQ
+563 LERFSIETAQ
-573 LCGWEQM
+573 LCGWEQQK
-580 PEDGQECWVLFDYRN
+580 EDTQECWVLFDYRN
-595 RNALDQNAGIYFMKS
+595 RNALDQNAGIYFIKS

>member
-1 MNILLTAINAKYI
+1 MKVLLTAVNAKYI
-14 HSNLAIFSLR
+14 HSNPAVYSLQKFVT
-24 ACAGEYRDDVQLAE
+24 AYAPEYGRNVELAE
-38 YTINNQKD
+38 FTINHYAD
-46 YILEE
+46 DILQEI
-51 LYKRKPDVLCFSCY
+51 YRRRPDVVAFSCY
-65 IWNIDYVQEIA
+65 IWNLQMIERVLEDLPKVLPEVQ
-76 REFKKICPHVPI
+76 I
-88 WVGGPEVSYEVEAF
+88 WAGGPEVSYDAPDF
-102 LQENPY
+102 LKKH
-108 IDGVMIGEGEDTFR
+108 DCMTGVMMGEGEETFL
-122 ELCGYYHAAMKNDNE
+122 ELMEYWHGKKKLN
-137 MASQKSQIQID
+137 
-148 GACQQEND
+148 
-156 HEFEKIS
+156 
-163 RLQKIAGIAFRD
+163 
-175 IDGNVVFTEPRP
+175 
-187 IKNMSEIP
+187 EIP
-195 FCYDTLD
+195 GITWRDGEGEIKVQPGRPLLDMNRIPFLYDELD
-202 DFSNRIIYY
+202 DFEHRIIYY
-211 ESSRGCPFSCSYCLS
+211 ESSRGCPFSCSYGLS

-249 RNVPQVKFVDRTFNC
+249 RKVPQVKFVDRTFNC

-317 QSTNL
+317 QSTNQ
-322 KTIEAIDRIMDFSH
+322 KTIEAIDRVMDFSH
-336 LSSVVKRIQSGHNI
+336 LCSVVKRVQSGHNI

-383 QLGFLKVLKGSK
+383 QLGFLKVLKGSR
-395 MQEKAGEYGII
+395 MQEKAEEYGIV
-406 YHSDPVYEVLYT
+406 YHSDPVYEVFYT

-450 HLEKEFSDPF
+450 HLEKEFCDPF
-460 TMYQQLAVFY
+460 TMYQQLAAFY

-480 SRIQR
+480 SRMQR
-485 FEMLRA
+485 FEMLRE
-491 FIHTVT
+491 FIH
-497 DSSVYEELLL
+497 SVSENRIYDELLL

-522 ASDLQQEKKQFLDWF
+522 APDLQNEKKQFLDWF
-537 RQEEQEHQILKGYEG
+537 RQEEQEHQVLKGYEG

-563 LERFSREMAQ
+563 LERFSIETAQ
-573 LCGWEQM
+573 LCGWEQQK
-580 PEDGQECWVLFDYRN
+580 EDTQECWVLFDYRN
-595 RNALDQNAGIYFMKS
+595 RNALDQNAGIYFIKS

>member
-1 MNILLTAINAKYI
+1 MKVLLTAVNAKYI
-14 HSNLAIFSLR
+14 HSNPAVYSLQKFVT
-24 ACAGEYRDDVQLAE
+24 AYAPEYGRNVELAE
-38 YTINNQKD
+38 FTINHYAD
-46 YILEE
+46 DILQEI
-51 LYKRKPDVLCFSCY
+51 YRRRPDVVAFSCY
-65 IWNIDYVQEIA
+65 IWNLQMIERVLEDLPKVLPEVQ
-76 REFKKICPHVPI
+76 I
-88 WVGGPEVSYEVEAF
+88 WAGGPEVSYDAPEF
-102 LQENPY
+102 LKKHGCMT
-108 IDGVMIGEGEDTFR
+108 GVMMGEGEETFL
-122 ELCGYYHAAMKNDNE
+122 ELMEYWHGKKKLN
-137 MASQKSQIQID
+137 
-148 GACQQEND
+148 
-156 HEFEKIS
+156 
-163 RLQKIAGIAFRD
+163 
-175 IDGNVVFTEPRP
+175 
-187 IKNMSEIP
+187 EIP
-195 FCYDTLD
+195 GITWRDGEGEIKVQPGRPLLDMNRIPFLYDELD
-202 DFSNRIIYY
+202 DFEHRIIYY

-249 RNVPQVKFVDRTFNC
+249 RKVPQVKFVDRTFNC

-317 QSTNL
+317 QSTNQ
-322 KTIEAIDRIMDFSH
+322 KTIEAIDRVMDFSH
-336 LSSVVKRIQSGHNI
+336 LCSVVKRVQSGHNI

-383 QLGFLKVLKGSK
+383 QLGFLKVLKGSR
-395 MQEKAGEYGII
+395 MQEKAEEYGIV
-406 YHSDPVYEVLYT
+406 YHSDPVYEVFYT

-450 HLEKEFSDPF
+450 HLEKEFCDPF
-460 TMYQQLAVFY
+460 TMYQQLAAFY

-480 SRIQR
+480 SRMQR
-485 FEMLRA
+485 FEMLRE
-491 FIHTVT
+491 FIH
-497 DSSVYEELLL
+497 SVSENRIYDELLL

-522 ASDLQQEKKQFLDWF
+522 APDLQNEKKQFLDWF
-537 RQEEQEHQILKGYEG
+537 RQEEQEHQVLKGYEG

-563 LERFSREMAQ
+563 LERFSIETAQ
-573 LCGWEQM
+573 LCGWEQQK
-580 PEDGQECWVLFDYRN
+580 EDTQECWVLFDYRN
-595 RNALDQNAGIYFMKS
+595 RNALDQNAGIYFIKS

>member
-1 MNILLTAINAKYI
+1 MKVLLTAVNAKYI
-14 HSNLAIFSLR
+14 HSNPAVYSLQKFVT
-24 ACAGEYRDDVQLAE
+24 AYAPEYGRNVELAE
-38 YTINNQKD
+38 FTINHYAD
-46 YILEE
+46 DILQEI
-51 LYKRKPDVLCFSCY
+51 YRRRPDVVAFSCY
-65 IWNIDYVQEIA
+65 IWNLQMIERVLEDLPRVLPEVQ
-76 REFKKICPHVPI
+76 I
-88 WVGGPEVSYEVEAF
+88 WAGGPEVSYDAPEF
-102 LQENPY
+102 LKKH
-108 IDGVMIGEGEDTFR
+108 DCMTGVMMGEGEETFL
-122 ELCGYYHAAMKNDNE
+122 ELMEYWHGKKKLNE
-137 MASQKSQIQID
+137 ISGITWRD
-148 GACQQEND
+148 GEGEIKVQPGRPLLDMN
-156 HEFEKIS
+156 
-163 RLQKIAGIAFRD
+163 RL
-175 IDGNVVFTEPRP
+175 
-187 IKNMSEIP
+187 P
-195 FCYDTLD
+195 FLYDELD
-202 DFSNRIIYY
+202 DFEHRIIYY

-249 RNVPQVKFVDRTFNC
+249 RKVPQVKFVDRTFNC

-317 QSTNL
+317 QSTNQR
-322 KTIEAIDRIMDFSH
+322 TIEAIDRVMDFSH
-336 LSSVVKRIQSGHNI
+336 LCSVVKRVQSGHNI

-383 QLGFLKVLKGSK
+383 QLGFLKVLKGSR
-395 MQEKAGEYGII
+395 MQEKAEEYGIV
-406 YHSDPVYEVLYT
+406 YHSDPVYEVFYT

-450 HLEKEFSDPF
+450 HLEKEFCDPF
-460 TMYQQLAVFY
+460 TMYQQLAAFY

-480 SRIQR
+480 SRMQR
-485 FEMLRA
+485 FEMLRE
-491 FIHTVT
+491 FIH
-497 DSSVYEELLL
+497 SVSENRIYDELLL

-522 ASDLQQEKKQFLDWF
+522 APDLQNEKKQFLGWF
-537 RQEEQEHQILKGYEG
+537 RQEEQEHQVLKGYEG

-563 LERFSREMAQ
+563 LERFSIETAQ
-573 LCGWEQM
+573 LCGWEQQK
-580 PEDGQECWVLFDYRN
+580 EDTQECWVLFDYRN
-595 RNALDQNAGIYFMKS
+595 RNALDQNAGIYFIKS

>member
-1 MNILLTAINAKYI
+1 MKVLLTAVNAKYI
-14 HSNLAIFSLR
+14 HSNPAVYSLQKFVT
-24 ACAGEYRDDVQLAE
+24 AYAPEYGRNVELAE
-38 YTINNQKD
+38 FTINHYAD
-46 YILEE
+46 DILQEI
-51 LYKRKPDVLCFSCY
+51 YRRRPDVVAFSCY
-65 IWNIDYVQEIA
+65 IWNLQMIERVLEDLPKVLPEVQ
-76 REFKKICPHVPI
+76 I
-88 WVGGPEVSYEVEAF
+88 WAGGPEVSYDAPDF
-102 LQENPY
+102 LKKH
-108 IDGVMIGEGEDTFR
+108 DCMTGVMMGEGEETFL
-122 ELCGYYHAAMKNDNE
+122 ELMEYWHGKKKLN
-137 MASQKSQIQID
+137 
-148 GACQQEND
+148 
-156 HEFEKIS
+156 
-163 RLQKIAGIAFRD
+163 
-175 IDGNVVFTEPRP
+175 
-187 IKNMSEIP
+187 EIP
-195 FCYDTLD
+195 GITWRDGEGEIKVQPGRPLLDMNRIPFLYDELD
-202 DFSNRIIYY
+202 DFEHRIIYY

-249 RNVPQVKFVDRTFNC
+249 RKVPQVKFVDRTFNC

-317 QSTNL
+317 QSTNQ
-322 KTIEAIDRIMDFSH
+322 KTIEAIDRVMDFSH
-336 LSSVVKRIQSGHNI
+336 LCSVVKRVQSGHNI

-369 QSFNDVYHLYPDQL
+369 QSFNDVYHLYPDQF

-395 MQEKAGEYGII
+395 MQEKAEEYGIV
-406 YHSDPVYEVLYT
+406 YHSDPVYEVFYT

-450 HLEKEFSDPF
+450 HLEKEFCDPF
-460 TMYQQLAVFY
+460 TMYQQLAAFY

-480 SRIQR
+480 SRMQR
-485 FEMLRA
+485 FEMLRE
-491 FIHTVT
+491 FIH
-497 DSSVYEELLL
+497 SVSENRIYDELLL

-522 ASDLQQEKKQFLDWF
+522 APDLQNEKKQFLDWF
-537 RQEEQEHQILKGYEG
+537 RQEEQEHQVLKGYEG

-563 LERFSREMAQ
+563 LERFSIETAQ
-573 LCGWEQM
+573 LCGWEQQK
-580 PEDGQECWVLFDYRN
+580 EDTQECWVLFDYRN
-595 RNALDQNAGIYFMKS
+595 RNALDQNAGIYFIKS

>member
-1 MNILLTAINAKYI
+1 MKVLLTAVNAKYI
-14 HSNLAIFSLR
+14 HSNPAVYSLQKFVT
-24 ACAGEYRDDVQLAE
+24 AYAPEYGKDVELAE
-38 YTINNQKD
+38 FTINHYAD
-46 YILEE
+46 DILQEI
-51 LYKRKPDVLCFSCY
+51 YRRRPDVVAFSCY
-65 IWNIDYVQEIA
+65 IWNLQMIERVLEDLPRVLPEVQ
-76 REFKKICPHVPI
+76 I
-88 WVGGPEVSYEVEAF
+88 WAGGPEVSYDALEF
-102 LQENPY
+102 LKKHGCMT
-108 IDGVMIGEGEDTFR
+108 GVMMGEGEETFLDLM
-122 ELCGYYHAAMKNDNE
+122 EYWHGKKN
-137 MASQKSQIQID
+137 
-148 GACQQEND
+148 
-156 HEFEKIS
+156 
-163 RLQKIAGIAFRD
+163 L
-175 IDGNVVFTEPRP
+175 
-187 IKNMSEIP
+187 SEIP
-195 FCYDTLD
+195 GITWRDGKGEIKVQPGRPLLDMNRIPFLYDELD
-202 DFSNRIIYY
+202 DFEHRIIYY

-249 RNVPQVKFVDRTFNC
+249 RKVPQVKFVDRTFNC

-317 QSTNL
+317 QSTNQ
-322 KTIEAIDRIMDFSH
+322 KTIEAIDRVMDFSH
-336 LSSVVKRIQSGHNI
+336 LCSVVKRVQSGHNI

-395 MQEKAGEYGII
+395 MQEKAEEYGIV
-406 YHSDPVYEVLYT
+406 YHSDPVYEVFYT

-450 HLEKEFSDPF
+450 HLEKEFCDPF
-460 TMYQQLAVFY
+460 TMYQQLAAFY

-480 SRIQR
+480 SRMQR
-485 FEMLRA
+485 FEMLRE
-491 FIHTVT
+491 FIH
-497 DSSVYEELLL
+497 SVSENRIYDELLL

-522 ASDLQQEKKQFLDWF
+522 APDLQNEKKQFLDWF
-537 RQEEQEHQILKGYEG
+537 RQEEQEHQVLKGYEG

-563 LERFSREMAQ
+563 LERFSIETAQ
-573 LCGWEQM
+573 LCGWEQQK
-580 PEDGQECWVLFDYRN
+580 EDTQECWVLFDYRN
-595 RNALDQNAGIYFMKS
+595 RNALDQNAGIYFIKS

>member
-1 MNILLTAINAKYI
+1 MKVLLTAVNAKYI
-14 HSNLAIFSLR
+14 HSNPAVYSLQKFVT
-24 ACAGEYRDDVQLAE
+24 AYAPEYGRNVELAE
-38 YTINNQKD
+38 FTINHYAD
-46 YILEE
+46 DILQEI
-51 LYKRKPDVLCFSCY
+51 YRRRPDVVAFSCY
-65 IWNIDYVQEIA
+65 IWNLQMIERVLEDLPKVLPEVQ
-76 REFKKICPHVPI
+76 I
-88 WVGGPEVSYEVEAF
+88 WAGGPEVSYDAPDF
-102 LQENPY
+102 LKKH
-108 IDGVMIGEGEDTFR
+108 DCMTGVMMGEGEETFL
-122 ELCGYYHAAMKNDNE
+122 ELMEYWHGKKKLN
-137 MASQKSQIQID
+137 
-148 GACQQEND
+148 
-156 HEFEKIS
+156 
-163 RLQKIAGIAFRD
+163 
-175 IDGNVVFTEPRP
+175 
-187 IKNMSEIP
+187 EIP
-195 FCYDTLD
+195 GITWRDSEGEIKVQPGRPLLDMNRIPFLYDELD
-202 DFSNRIIYY
+202 DFEHRIIYY

-249 RNVPQVKFVDRTFNC
+249 RKVPQVKFVDRTFNC

-317 QSTNL
+317 QSTNQ
-322 KTIEAIDRIMDFSH
+322 KTIEAIDRVMDFSH
-336 LSSVVKRIQSGHNI
+336 LCSVVKRVQSGHNI

-395 MQEKAGEYGII
+395 MQEKAEEYGIV
-406 YHSDPVYEVLYT
+406 YHSDPVYEVFYT

-450 HLEKEFSDPF
+450 HLEKEFCDPF
-460 TMYQQLAVFY
+460 TMYQQLAAFY

-480 SRIQR
+480 SRMQR
-485 FEMLRA
+485 FEMLRE
-491 FIHTVT
+491 FIH
-497 DSSVYEELLL
+497 SVSENGIYDELLL

-522 ASDLQQEKKQFLDWF
+522 APDLQNEKKQFLDWF
-537 RQEEQEHQILKGYEG
+537 RQEEQEHQVLKGYEG

-563 LERFSREMAQ
+563 LERFSIETAQ
-573 LCGWEQM
+573 LCGWEQQK
-580 PEDGQECWVLFDYRN
+580 EDTQECWVLFDYRN
-595 RNALDQNAGIYFMKS
+595 RNALDQNAGIYFIKS

>member
-1 MNILLTAINAKYI
+1 MKVLLTAVNAKYI
-14 HSNLAIFSLR
+14 HSNPAVYSLQKFVT
-24 ACAGEYRDDVQLAE
+24 AYAPEYGRNVELAE
-38 YTINNQKD
+38 FTINHYAD
-46 YILEE
+46 DILQEI
-51 LYKRKPDVLCFSCY
+51 YRRRPDVVAFSCY
-65 IWNIDYVQEIA
+65 IWNLQMIERVLEDLPRVLPEVQ
-76 REFKKICPHVPI
+76 I
-88 WVGGPEVSYEVEAF
+88 WAGGPEVSYDAPEF
-102 LQENPY
+102 LKKH
-108 IDGVMIGEGEDTFR
+108 DCMTGVMMGEGEETFL
-122 ELCGYYHAAMKNDNE
+122 ELMEYWHGKKKLN
-137 MASQKSQIQID
+137 
-148 GACQQEND
+148 
-156 HEFEKIS
+156 
-163 RLQKIAGIAFRD
+163 
-175 IDGNVVFTEPRP
+175 
-187 IKNMSEIP
+187 EIP
-195 FCYDTLD
+195 GITWRDGEGEIKVQPGRPLLDMNRIPFLYDELD
-202 DFSNRIIYY
+202 DFEHRIIYY

-249 RNVPQVKFVDRTFNC
+249 RKVPQVKFVDRTFNC

-317 QSTNL
+317 QSTNQ
-322 KTIEAIDRIMDFSH
+322 KTIEAIDRVMDFSH
-336 LSSVVKRIQSGHNI
+336 LCSVVKRVQSGHNI

-383 QLGFLKVLKGSK
+383 QLGFLKVLKGSR
-395 MQEKAGEYGII
+395 MQEKAEEYGIV
-406 YHSDPVYEVLYT
+406 YHSDPVYEVFYT

-450 HLEKEFSDPF
+450 HLEKEFCDPF
-460 TMYQQLAVFY
+460 TMYQRMAAFY

-480 SRIQR
+480 SRMQR
-485 FEMLRA
+485 FEMLRE
-491 FIHTVT
+491 FIHSISENGIY
-497 DSSVYEELLL
+497 DELLL

-522 ASDLQQEKKQFLDWF
+522 APDLQNEKKQFLDWF
-537 RQEEQEHQILKGYEG
+537 RQEEQEHQVLKGYEG

-563 LERFSREMAQ
+563 LERFSIETAQ
-573 LCGWEQM
+573 LCGWEQQK
-580 PEDGQECWVLFDYRN
+580 EDTQECWVLFDYRN
-595 RNALDQNAGIYFMKS
+595 RNALDQNAGIYFIKS

>member
-1 MNILLTAINAKYI
+1 MKVLLTAVNAKYI
-14 HSNLAIFSLR
+14 HSNPAVYSLQKFVT
-24 ACAGEYRDDVQLAE
+24 AYAPEYGRNVELAE
-38 YTINNQKD
+38 FTINHYAD
-46 YILEE
+46 DILQEI
-51 LYKRKPDVLCFSCY
+51 YRRRPDVVAFSCY
-65 IWNIDYVQEIA
+65 IWNLQMIERVLEDLPKVLPEVQ
-76 REFKKICPHVPI
+76 I
-88 WVGGPEVSYEVEAF
+88 WAGGPEVSYDAPDF
-102 LQENPY
+102 LKKH
-108 IDGVMIGEGEDTFR
+108 DCMTGVMMGEGEETFL
-122 ELCGYYHAAMKNDNE
+122 ELMEYWHGKKKLN
-137 MASQKSQIQID
+137 
-148 GACQQEND
+148 
-156 HEFEKIS
+156 
-163 RLQKIAGIAFRD
+163 
-175 IDGNVVFTEPRP
+175 
-187 IKNMSEIP
+187 EIP
-195 FCYDTLD
+195 GITWRDSEGEIKVQPGRPLLDMNRIPFLYDELD
-202 DFSNRIIYY
+202 DFEHRIIYY

-249 RNVPQVKFVDRTFNC
+249 RKVPQVKFVDRTFNC

-317 QSTNL
+317 QSTNQ
-322 KTIEAIDRIMDFSH
+322 KTIEAIDRVMDFSH
-336 LSSVVKRIQSGHNI
+336 LCSVVKRVQSGHNI

-383 QLGFLKVLKGSK
+383 QLGFLKVLKGSR
-395 MQEKAGEYGII
+395 MQEKAEEYGIV
-406 YHSDPVYEVLYT
+406 YHSDPVYEVFYT

-450 HLEKEFSDPF
+450 HLEKEFCDPF
-460 TMYQQLAVFY
+460 TMYQQLAAFY

-480 SRIQR
+480 SRMQR
-485 FEMLRA
+485 FEMLRE
-491 FIHTVT
+491 FIH
-497 DSSVYEELLL
+497 SVSENRIYDELLL

-522 ASDLQQEKKQFLDWF
+522 APDLQNEKKQFLDWF
-537 RQEEQEHQILKGYEG
+537 RQEEQEHQVLKGYEG

-563 LERFSREMAQ
+563 LERFSIETAQ
-573 LCGWEQM
+573 LCGWEQQK
-580 PEDGQECWVLFDYRN
+580 EDTQECWVLFDYRN
-595 RNALDQNAGIYFMKS
+595 RNALDQNAGIYFIKS

>member
-1 MNILLTAINAKYI
+1 MKVLLTAVNAKYI
-14 HSNLAIFSLR
+14 HSNPAVYSLQKFVT
-24 ACAGEYRDDVQLAE
+24 AYAPEYGRNVELAE
-38 YTINNQKD
+38 FTINHYAD
-46 YILEE
+46 DILQEI
-51 LYKRKPDVLCFSCY
+51 YRRRPDVVAFSCY
-65 IWNIDYVQEIA
+65 IWNLQMIERVLEDLPRVLPEVQ
-76 REFKKICPHVPI
+76 I
-88 WVGGPEVSYEVEAF
+88 WAGGPEVSYDAPEF
-102 LQENPY
+102 LKKH
-108 IDGVMIGEGEDTFR
+108 DCMTGVMMGEGEETFL
-122 ELCGYYHAAMKNDNE
+122 ELMEYWHGKKKLN
-137 MASQKSQIQID
+137 
-148 GACQQEND
+148 
-156 HEFEKIS
+156 
-163 RLQKIAGIAFRD
+163 
-175 IDGNVVFTEPRP
+175 
-187 IKNMSEIP
+187 EIP
-195 FCYDTLD
+195 GITWRDGEGEIKVQPGRPLLDMNRIPFLYDELD
-202 DFSNRIIYY
+202 DFEHRIIYY

-249 RNVPQVKFVDRTFNC
+249 RKVPQVKFVDRTFNC

-317 QSTNL
+317 QSTNQ
-322 KTIEAIDRIMDFSH
+322 KTIEAIDRVMDFSH
-336 LSSVVKRIQSGHNI
+336 LCSVVKRVQSGHNI

-383 QLGFLKVLKGSK
+383 QLGFLKVLKGSR
-395 MQEKAGEYGII
+395 MQEKAEEYGIV
-406 YHSDPVYEVLYT
+406 YHSDPVYEVFYT

-450 HLEKEFSDPF
+450 HLEKEFCDPF
-460 TMYQQLAVFY
+460 TMYQRMAAFY

-480 SRIQR
+480 SRMQR
-485 FEMLRA
+485 FEMLRE
-491 FIHTVT
+491 FIHSISENRIY
-497 DSSVYEELLL
+497 DELLL

-522 ASDLQQEKKQFLDWF
+522 APDLQNEKKQSLDWF
-537 RQEEQEHQILKGYEG
+537 RQEEQEHQVLKGYEG

-563 LERFSREMAQ
+563 LERFSIETAQ
-573 LCGWEQM
+573 LCGWEQQK
-580 PEDGQECWVLFDYRN
+580 EDTQECWVLFDYRN
-595 RNALDQNAGIYFMKS
+595 RNALDQNAGIYFIKS

>member
-1 MNILLTAINAKYI
+1 MKVLLTAVNAKYI
-14 HSNLAIFSLR
+14 HSNPAVYSLQKFVT
-24 ACAGEYRDDVQLAE
+24 AYAPEYGRNVELAE
-38 YTINNQKD
+38 FTINHYAD
-46 YILEE
+46 DILQEI
-51 LYKRKPDVLCFSCY
+51 YRRRPDVVAFSCY
-65 IWNIDYVQEIA
+65 IWNLQMIERVLEDLPKVLPEVQ
-76 REFKKICPHVPI
+76 I
-88 WVGGPEVSYEVEAF
+88 WAGGPEVSYDAPDF
-102 LQENPY
+102 LKKH
-108 IDGVMIGEGEDTFR
+108 DCMTGVMMGEGEETFL
-122 ELCGYYHAAMKNDNE
+122 ELMEYWHGKKKLN
-137 MASQKSQIQID
+137 
-148 GACQQEND
+148 
-156 HEFEKIS
+156 
-163 RLQKIAGIAFRD
+163 
-175 IDGNVVFTEPRP
+175 
-187 IKNMSEIP
+187 EIP
-195 FCYDTLD
+195 GITWRDSEGEIKVQPGRPLLDMNRIPFLYDELD
-202 DFSNRIIYY
+202 DFEHRIIYY

-249 RNVPQVKFVDRTFNC
+249 RKVPQVKFVDRTFNC

-317 QSTNL
+317 QSTNQ
-322 KTIEAIDRIMDFSH
+322 KTIEAIDRVMDFSH
-336 LSSVVKRIQSGHNI
+336 LCSVVKRVQSGHNI

-383 QLGFLKVLKGSK
+383 QLGFLKVLKGSR
-395 MQEKAGEYGII
+395 MQEKAEEYGIV
-406 YHSDPVYEVLYT
+406 YHSDPVYEVFYT

-450 HLEKEFSDPF
+450 HLEKEFCDPF
-460 TMYQQLAVFY
+460 TMYQQLAAFY

-480 SRIQR
+480 SRMQR
-485 FEMLRA
+485 FEMLRE
-491 FIHTVT
+491 FIH
-497 DSSVYEELLL
+497 SVSENRIYDELLL

-522 ASDLQQEKKQFLDWF
+522 APDLQNEKKQFLDWF
-537 RQEEQEHQILKGYEG
+537 RQEEQEHQVLKGYEG

-563 LERFSREMAQ
+563 LERFSIETAQ
-573 LCGWEQM
+573 LCGWGQQK
-580 PEDGQECWVLFDYRN
+580 EDTQECWVLFDYRN
-595 RNALDQNAGIYFMKS
+595 RNALDQNAGIYFIKS

>member
-1 MNILLTAINAKYI
+1 M
-14 HSNLAIFSLR
+14 
-24 ACAGEYRDDVQLAE
+24 
-38 YTINNQKD
+38 
-46 YILEE
+46 
-51 LYKRKPDVLCFSCY
+51 
-65 IWNIDYVQEIA
+65 
-76 REFKKICPHVPI
+76 
-88 WVGGPEVSYEVEAF
+88 
-102 LQENPY
+102 
-108 IDGVMIGEGEDTFR
+108 
-122 ELCGYYHAAMKNDNE
+122 
-137 MASQKSQIQID
+137 
-148 GACQQEND
+148 
-156 HEFEKIS
+156 
-163 RLQKIAGIAFRD
+163 
-175 IDGNVVFTEPRP
+175 
-187 IKNMSEIP
+187 
-195 FCYDTLD
+195 
-202 DFSNRIIYY
+202 
-211 ESSRGCPFSCSYCLS
+211 
-226 SIDKSVRFRDAQTVV
+226 

-249 RNVPQVKFVDRTFNC
+249 RKVPQVKFVDRTFNC

-317 QSTNL
+317 QSTNQ
-322 KTIEAIDRIMDFSH
+322 KTIEAIDRVMDFSH
-336 LSSVVKRIQSGHNI
+336 LCSVVKRVQSGHNI

-383 QLGFLKVLKGSK
+383 QLGFLKVLKGSR
-395 MQEKAGEYGII
+395 MQEKAEEYGIV
-406 YHSDPVYEVLYT
+406 YHSDPVYEVFYT

-450 HLEKEFSDPF
+450 HLEKEFCDPF
-460 TMYQQLAVFY
+460 TMYQQMAAFY

-480 SRIQR
+480 SRMQR
-485 FEMLRA
+485 FEMLRE
-491 FIHTVT
+491 FIHSISENGIY
-497 DSSVYEELLL
+497 DELLL

-522 ASDLQQEKKQFLDWF
+522 APDLQNEKKQFLDWF
-537 RQEEQEHQILKGYEG
+537 RQEEQEHQVLKGYEG

-563 LERFSREMAQ
+563 LERFSIETAQ
-573 LCGWEQM
+573 LCGWEQQK
-580 PEDGQECWVLFDYRN
+580 EDTQECWVLFDYRN
-595 RNALDQNAGIYFMKS
+595 RNALDQNAGIYFIKS

>member
-1 MNILLTAINAKYI
+1 MKVLLTAVNAKYI
-14 HSNLAIFSLR
+14 HSNPAVYSLQKCVT
-24 ACAGEYRDDVQLAE
+24 AYAPEYGRNVELAE
-38 YTINNQKD
+38 FTINHYAD
-46 YILEE
+46 DILQEI
-51 LYKRKPDVLCFSCY
+51 YRRRPDVVAFSCY
-65 IWNIDYVQEIA
+65 IWNLQMIERVLEDLPRVLPEVQ
-76 REFKKICPHVPI
+76 I
-88 WVGGPEVSYEVEAF
+88 WAGGPEVSYDAPEF
-102 LQENPY
+102 LKKH
-108 IDGVMIGEGEDTFR
+108 DCMTGVMMGEGEETFL
-122 ELCGYYHAAMKNDNE
+122 ELMEYWHGKKKLN
-137 MASQKSQIQID
+137 
-148 GACQQEND
+148 
-156 HEFEKIS
+156 
-163 RLQKIAGIAFRD
+163 
-175 IDGNVVFTEPRP
+175 
-187 IKNMSEIP
+187 EIP
-195 FCYDTLD
+195 GITWRDGEGEIKVQPGRPLLDMNRIPFLYDELD
-202 DFSNRIIYY
+202 DFEHRIIYY

-249 RNVPQVKFVDRTFNC
+249 RKVPQVKFVDRTFNC

-317 QSTNL
+317 QSTNQ
-322 KTIEAIDRIMDFSH
+322 KTIEAIDRVMDFSH
-336 LSSVVKRIQSGHNI
+336 LCSVVKRVQSGHNI

-383 QLGFLKVLKGSK
+383 QLGFLKVLKGSR
-395 MQEKAGEYGII
+395 MQEKAEEYGIV
-406 YHSDPVYEVLYT
+406 YHSDPVYEVFYT

-450 HLEKEFSDPF
+450 HLEKEFCDPF
-460 TMYQQLAVFY
+460 TMYQRMAAFY

-480 SRIQR
+480 SRMQR
-485 FEMLRA
+485 FEMLRE
-491 FIHTVT
+491 FIHSISENGIY
-497 DSSVYEELLL
+497 DELLL

-522 ASDLQQEKKQFLDWF
+522 APDLQNEKKQFLDWF
-537 RQEEQEHQILKGYEG
+537 RQEEQEHQVLKGYEG

-563 LERFSREMAQ
+563 LERFSIETAQ
-573 LCGWEQM
+573 LCGWEQQK
-580 PEDGQECWVLFDYRN
+580 EDTQECWVLFDYRN
-595 RNALDQNAGIYFMKS
+595 RNALDQNAGIYFIKS

>member
-1 MNILLTAINAKYI
+1 MKVLLTAVNAKYI
-14 HSNLAIFSLR
+14 HSNPAVYSLQKFVT
-24 ACAGEYRDDVQLAE
+24 AYAPEYGKDVELAE
-38 YTINNQKD
+38 FTINHYAD
-46 YILEE
+46 DILQEI
-51 LYKRKPDVLCFSCY
+51 YRRRPDIVAFSCY
-65 IWNIDYVQEIA
+65 IWNLQMIERVLEDLPKVLPEVQ
-76 REFKKICPHVPI
+76 I
-88 WVGGPEVSYEVEAF
+88 WAGGPEVSYDAPEF
-102 LQENPY
+102 LKKHGCMTG
-108 IDGVMIGEGEDTFR
+108 IMMGEGEETFL
-122 ELCGYYHAAMKNDNE
+122 ELMEYWNGKKN
-137 MASQKSQIQID
+137 
-148 GACQQEND
+148 
-156 HEFEKIS
+156 
-163 RLQKIAGIAFRD
+163 L
-175 IDGNVVFTEPRP
+175 
-187 IKNMSEIP
+187 SEIP
-195 FCYDTLD
+195 GITWRDGKGEIKVQTGRPLLDMNRIPFLYDELD
-202 DFSNRIIYY
+202 DFEHRIIYY

-249 RNVPQVKFVDRTFNC
+249 RKVPQVKFVDRTFNC

-317 QSTNL
+317 QSTNQ
-322 KTIEAIDRIMDFSH
+322 KTIEAIDRVMDFSH
-336 LSSVVKRIQSGHNI
+336 LSSVVKRVQSGHNI

-395 MQEKAGEYGII
+395 MQEKAEEYGIV
-406 YHSDPVYEVLYT
+406 YHSDPVYEVFYT

-450 HLEKEFSDPF
+450 HLEKEFCDPF
-460 TMYQQLAVFY
+460 TMYQQLAAFY

-480 SRIQR
+480 SRMQR
-485 FEMLRA
+485 FEMLRE
-491 FIHTVT
+491 FIH
-497 DSSVYEELLL
+497 SVSANQIYDELLL

-522 ASDLQQEKKQFLDWF
+522 APDLQNEKKQFLDWF
-537 RQEEQEHQILKGYEG
+537 RQEEQDHQVLKGYEG

-563 LERFSREMAQ
+563 LERFSAETAQ
-573 LCGWEQM
+573 LCGWNQQK
-580 PEDGQECWVLFDYRN
+580 EDTPECWVLFDYRN
-595 RNALDQNAGIYFMKS
+595 RNALDQNAGIYFIKS

>member
-1 MNILLTAINAKYI
+1 MKVLLTAVNAKYI
-14 HSNLAIFSLR
+14 HSNPAVYSLQKFVT
-24 ACAGEYRDDVQLAE
+24 AYAPEYGRNVELAE
-38 YTINNQKD
+38 FTINHYAD
-46 YILEE
+46 DILQEI
-51 LYKRKPDVLCFSCY
+51 YRRRPDVVAFSCY
-65 IWNIDYVQEIA
+65 IWNLQMIERVLEDLPRVLPEVQ
-76 REFKKICPHVPI
+76 I
-88 WVGGPEVSYEVEAF
+88 WAGGPEVSYDAPEF
-102 LQENPY
+102 LKKH
-108 IDGVMIGEGEDTFR
+108 DCMTGVMMGEGEETFL
-122 ELCGYYHAAMKNDNE
+122 ELMEYWHGKKKLN
-137 MASQKSQIQID
+137 
-148 GACQQEND
+148 
-156 HEFEKIS
+156 
-163 RLQKIAGIAFRD
+163 
-175 IDGNVVFTEPRP
+175 
-187 IKNMSEIP
+187 EIP
-195 FCYDTLD
+195 GITWRDGEGEIKVQPGRPLLDMNRIPFLYDELD
-202 DFSNRIIYY
+202 DFEHRIIYY

-249 RNVPQVKFVDRTFNC
+249 RKVPQVKFVDRTFNC

-317 QSTNL
+317 QSTNQ
-322 KTIEAIDRIMDFSH
+322 KTIEAIDRVMDFSH
-336 LSSVVKRIQSGHNI
+336 LCSVVKRVQSGHNI

-369 QSFNDVYHLYPDQL
+369 QSFNDVYHLYPHQL
-383 QLGFLKVLKGSK
+383 QLGFLKVLKGSR
-395 MQEKAGEYGII
+395 MQEKAEEYGIV
-406 YHSDPVYEVLYT
+406 YHSDPVYEVFYT

-450 HLEKEFSDPF
+450 HLEKEFCDPF
-460 TMYQQLAVFY
+460 TMYQRMAAFY

-480 SRIQR
+480 SRMQR
-485 FEMLRA
+485 FEMLRE
-491 FIHTVT
+491 FIHSISENRIY
-497 DSSVYEELLL
+497 DELLL

-522 ASDLQQEKKQFLDWF
+522 APDLQNEKKQFLDWF
-537 RQEEQEHQILKGYEG
+537 RREEQEHQVLKGYEG

-563 LERFSREMAQ
+563 LERFSIETAQ
-573 LCGWEQM
+573 LCGWEQQK
-580 PEDGQECWVLFDYRN
+580 EDTQECWVLFDYRN
-595 RNALDQNAGIYFMKS
+595 RNALDQNAGIYFIKS